1 MLTATE
7 PAIVAE
13 DLGVELVEGA
23 RARHCRTAVDGPTA
37 LDAFLPLRW
46 LAGGQLLTVTHPLTE
61 WRGTLDWWVFTD
73 GQLGQATVIINGY
86 PGEAW
91 PTSGIQ
97 GSMEARL
104 TALDRTTEHPVEP
117 PPVTSAA
124 AAHDTQP
131 GGERMSPAVDREGS
145 KWDRAARLLR
155 VATVLHAHPAGIS
168 AQAIA
173 DQIGV
178 SKRTVYRDL
187 IAMESDA
194 ELPIWQDKGKWGLES
209 SVFLPPLALTL
220 PEATTFFLA
229 ARVLA
234 KATDEHDSEL
244 LSAYVK
250 LAEILPPVLAEH
262 LHATVDAYAT
272 TPRNERFTRVLRVLT
287 QGVGRAAGGR
297 DRPTARASTSDKPPR
312 VTRVRPYAIEPSAL
326 TRALYLIG
334 FDEGRQA
341 RRTFK
346 VERILEASLTPE
358 TFEGSSTTI
367 AQELLAAWDV
377 ISDEPMVR
385 VVVRFSPEVA
395 ARVAETR
402 WHPGQSTEREADG
415 SLVWSASVS
424 GLLEVRI
431 WILGWGADAEVL
443 EPAELRDGV
452 GAELSRAA
460 DRYR

>member
-1 MLTATE
+1 
-7 PAIVAE
+7 
-13 DLGVELVEGA
+13 
-23 RARHCRTAVDGPTA
+23 
-37 LDAFLPLRW
+37 
-46 LAGGQLLTVTHPLTE
+46 
-61 WRGTLDWWVFTD
+61 
-73 GQLGQATVIINGY
+73 
-86 PGEAW
+86 
-91 PTSGIQ
+91 
-97 GSMEARL
+97 
-104 TALDRTTEHPVEP
+104 
-117 PPVTSAA
+117 
-124 AAHDTQP
+124 
-131 GGERMSPAVDREGS
+131 MSPSVDREGS

-155 VATVLHAHPAGIS
+155 VATVLHAHTAGIS

-209 SVFLPPLALTL
+209 GAFLPPLALTL

-287 QGVGRAAGGR
+287 KAWA
-297 DRPTARASTSDKPPR
+297 DRRVVKITYGPSVYELDKPPR
-312 VTRVRPYAIEPSAL
+312 VTRVQPHAIEPSAF

-334 FDEGRQA
+334 LDESRKA

-385 VVVRFSPEVA
+385 VVVRFSAEVA
-395 ARVAETR
+395 ARVAETS
-402 WHPGQSTEREADG
+402 WHPGQTAERQADG
-415 SLVWSASVS
+415 SLMWSASVS
-424 GLLEVRI
+424 GLHEVRI

-443 EPAELRDGV
+443 EPVALRDSL
-452 GAELSRAA
+452 GAEFARAA
-460 DRYR
+460 GNYR

>member
-1 MLTATE
+1 
-7 PAIVAE
+7 
-13 DLGVELVEGA
+13 
-23 RARHCRTAVDGPTA
+23 
-37 LDAFLPLRW
+37 
-46 LAGGQLLTVTHPLTE
+46 
-61 WRGTLDWWVFTD
+61 
-73 GQLGQATVIINGY
+73 
-86 PGEAW
+86 
-91 PTSGIQ
+91 
-97 GSMEARL
+97 
-104 TALDRTTEHPVEP
+104 
-117 PPVTSAA
+117 
-124 AAHDTQP
+124 
-131 GGERMSPAVDREGS
+131 MSPAADREGS

-173 DQIGV
+173 DQVGI

-187 IAMESDA
+187 QAMESSAD
-194 ELPIWQDKGKWGLES
+194 LPIWQDSGKWGLDS

-229 ARVLA
+229 CRVLA

-262 LHATVDAYAT
+262 LHATVDAYST

-287 QGVGRAAGGR
+287 KAWAERRVVEISYGPGVY
-297 DRPTARASTSDKPPR
+297 DTAKPPR
-312 VTRVRPYAIEPSAL
+312 QTRVRPYAIEPSAL

-334 FDEGRQA
+334 MDESRRA

-367 AQELLAAWDV
+367 ARELLSAWDV
-377 ISDEPMVR
+377 ISDEPMTR

-402 WHPGQSTEREADG
+402 WHPGQETERQADG
-415 SLVWSASVS
+415 SLVWRAAVA
-424 GLLEVRI
+424 GVHEVRI

-443 EPAELRDGV
+443 EPADLRRSIADD
-452 GAELSRAA
+452 LQRAA
-460 DRYR
+460 RHYS

>member
-1 MLTATE
+1 
-7 PAIVAE
+7 
-13 DLGVELVEGA
+13 
-23 RARHCRTAVDGPTA
+23 
-37 LDAFLPLRW
+37 
-46 LAGGQLLTVTHPLTE
+46 
-61 WRGTLDWWVFTD
+61 
-73 GQLGQATVIINGY
+73 
-86 PGEAW
+86 
-91 PTSGIQ
+91 
-97 GSMEARL
+97 
-104 TALDRTTEHPVEP
+104 
-117 PPVTSAA
+117 
-124 AAHDTQP
+124 
-131 GGERMSPAVDREGS
+131 MSPAVDREGS

-155 VATVLHAHPAGIS
+155 VATVLHAHPAGIT
-168 AQAIA
+168 AQAVA

-187 IAMESDA
+187 RAMEIDA
-194 ELPIWQDKGKWGLES
+194 ELPIWQDGGRWGLES
-209 SVFLPPLALTL
+209 GVFLPPLALTL

-250 LAEILPPVLAEH
+250 LAEVLPPVLAEH

-287 QGVGRAAGGR
+287 KAWAERRIVEITYGPGVYEL
-297 DRPTARASTSDKPPR
+297 DKPPR

-334 FDEGRQA
+334 LDESRKA

-358 TFEGSSTTI
+358 TFQGSSTTI

-377 ISDEPMVR
+377 ISDEPMVQVR
-385 VVVRFSPEVA
+385 VRFSPEVA

-402 WHPGQSTEREADG
+402 WHPGQSTEPQADG

-424 GLLEVRI
+424 GLREVRI

-443 EPAELRDGV
+443 EPAELRESNA
-452 GAELSRAA
+452 AELSRAA
-460 DRYR
+460 ARYP

>member
-1 MLTATE
+1 
-7 PAIVAE
+7 
-13 DLGVELVEGA
+13 
-23 RARHCRTAVDGPTA
+23 
-37 LDAFLPLRW
+37 
-46 LAGGQLLTVTHPLTE
+46 
-61 WRGTLDWWVFTD
+61 
-73 GQLGQATVIINGY
+73 
-86 PGEAW
+86 
-91 PTSGIQ
+91 
-97 GSMEARL
+97 
-104 TALDRTTEHPVEP
+104 
-117 PPVTSAA
+117 
-124 AAHDTQP
+124 
-131 GGERMSPAVDREGS
+131 MSPAVDREGS

-187 IAMESDA
+187 VAMESDA
-194 ELPIWQDKGKWGLES
+194 ELPIWQEKGKWGLEAG
-209 SVFLPPLALTL
+209 VFLPPLALTL

-229 ARVLA
+229 CRVLA

-250 LAEILPPVLAEH
+250 LAEILPPMLAEH
-262 LHATVDAYAT
+262 LHATVDAYAS

-287 QGVGRAAGGR
+287 KAWADRRVVEISYGPGVYDPA
-297 DRPTARASTSDKPPR
+297 KPPR
-312 VTRVRPYAIEPSAL
+312 KTRVRPYAIEPSAL

-334 FDEGRQA
+334 MDESRQA
-341 RRTFK
+341 QRTFK

-367 AQELLAAWDV
+367 ARELLSAWDV
-377 ISDEPMVR
+377 ISYEPMVR
-385 VVVRFSPEVA
+385 VAVRFSPEVA

-402 WHPGQSTEREADG
+402 WHPGQETESQPDG

-424 GLLEVRI
+424 GVHEVRI

-443 EPAELRDGV
+443 EPAELRDSV
-452 GAELSRAA
+452 GADLARAA
-460 DRYR
+460 ARYR

>member
-1 MLTATE
+1 
-7 PAIVAE
+7 
-13 DLGVELVEGA
+13 
-23 RARHCRTAVDGPTA
+23 
-37 LDAFLPLRW
+37 
-46 LAGGQLLTVTHPLTE
+46 
-61 WRGTLDWWVFTD
+61 
-73 GQLGQATVIINGY
+73 
-86 PGEAW
+86 
-91 PTSGIQ
+91 
-97 GSMEARL
+97 
-104 TALDRTTEHPVEP
+104 
-117 PPVTSAA
+117 
-124 AAHDTQP
+124 
-131 GGERMSPAVDREGS
+131 MSPAVDREGS

-155 VATVLHAHPAGIS
+155 VATVLHGHPAGIS
-168 AQAIA
+168 AQSIA

-187 IAMESDA
+187 VAMEMDA
-194 ELPIWQDKGKWGLES
+194 ELPIWQEKGKWGLES
-209 SVFLPPLALTL
+209 GVFLPPLALTL
-220 PEATTFFLA
+220 PEATTLFLA
-229 ARVLA
+229 ARGLA

-287 QGVGRAAGGR
+287 KAWAERRVVEITYGPGVYEL
-297 DRPTARASTSDKPPR
+297 DKPPR
-312 VTRVRPYAIEPSAL
+312 VTRVRPYAIEPSAF

-334 FDEGRQA
+334 LDESRKA

-367 AQELLAAWDV
+367 ARELLAAWDV

-385 VVVRFSPEVA
+385 VVVRFSSEVA

-402 WHPGQSTEREADG
+402 WHPGQTTDSQPDG
-415 SLVWSASVS
+415 SLVWDASVS
-424 GLLEVRI
+424 GLREVRI

-443 EPAELRDGV
+443 EPAELRESIS
-452 GAELSRAA
+452 AELVRASA
-460 DRYR
+460 RYS

>member
-1 MLTATE
+1 
-7 PAIVAE
+7 
-13 DLGVELVEGA
+13 
-23 RARHCRTAVDGPTA
+23 
-37 LDAFLPLRW
+37 
-46 LAGGQLLTVTHPLTE
+46 
-61 WRGTLDWWVFTD
+61 
-73 GQLGQATVIINGY
+73 
-86 PGEAW
+86 
-91 PTSGIQ
+91 
-97 GSMEARL
+97 
-104 TALDRTTEHPVEP
+104 
-117 PPVTSAA
+117 
-124 AAHDTQP
+124 
-131 GGERMSPAVDREGS
+131 MSPAVDREGS

-194 ELPIWQDKGKWGLES
+194 ELPIWQDKGKWGLDS

-234 KATDEHDSEL
+234 KATDEHDPEL

-262 LHATVDAYAT
+262 LHATVDAYAA

-287 QGVGRAAGGR
+287 RAWAERRVVEITYGPGVY
-297 DRPTARASTSDKPPR
+297 DDKPPR

-346 VERILEASLTPE
+346 VERVVEASLTPE
-358 TFEGSSTTI
+358 MFQGSSTTI

-377 ISDEPMVR
+377 ISDEAMVR

-424 GLLEVRI
+424 GLLEVRP
-431 WILGWGADAEVL
+431 WVLGWGADAEVL
-443 EPAELRDGV
+443 EPAELRDEV

-460 DRYR
+460 DHYR

>member
-1 MLTATE
+1 
-7 PAIVAE
+7 
-13 DLGVELVEGA
+13 
-23 RARHCRTAVDGPTA
+23 
-37 LDAFLPLRW
+37 
-46 LAGGQLLTVTHPLTE
+46 
-61 WRGTLDWWVFTD
+61 
-73 GQLGQATVIINGY
+73 
-86 PGEAW
+86 
-91 PTSGIQ
+91 
-97 GSMEARL
+97 
-104 TALDRTTEHPVEP
+104 
-117 PPVTSAA
+117 
-124 AAHDTQP
+124 
-131 GGERMSPAVDREGS
+131 MSPAVDREGS

-194 ELPIWQDKGKWGLES
+194 DLPIWQDKGKWGLES
-209 SVFLPPLALTL
+209 GVFLPPLALTL

-287 QGVGRAAGGR
+287 KAWAERRVVEITYGPSVYEL
-297 DRPTARASTSDKPPR
+297 DKPPR
-312 VTRVRPYAIEPSAL
+312 VTRVQPYAIEPSAF

-334 FDEGRQA
+334 LDEGRKA

-346 VERILEASLTPE
+346 VERIVEASLTPE

-367 AQELLAAWDV
+367 ARELLAAWDV

-395 ARVAETR
+395 VRVAETS
-402 WHPGQSTEREADG
+402 WHPGQTAERQADG
-415 SLVWSASVS
+415 SLTWSAAVS
-424 GLLEVRI
+424 GLHEVRI

-443 EPAELRDGV
+443 EPTELRDSIA
-452 GAELSRAA
+452 AELARAA
-460 DRYR
+460 ARYR

>member
-1 MLTATE
+1 
-7 PAIVAE
+7 
-13 DLGVELVEGA
+13 
-23 RARHCRTAVDGPTA
+23 
-37 LDAFLPLRW
+37 
-46 LAGGQLLTVTHPLTE
+46 
-61 WRGTLDWWVFTD
+61 
-73 GQLGQATVIINGY
+73 
-86 PGEAW
+86 
-91 PTSGIQ
+91 
-97 GSMEARL
+97 
-104 TALDRTTEHPVEP
+104 
-117 PPVTSAA
+117 
-124 AAHDTQP
+124 
-131 GGERMSPAVDREGS
+131 MSPAVDREGS

-155 VATVLHAHPAGIS
+155 VATVLHGHPAGIS

-187 IAMESDA
+187 VAMEMDA
-194 ELPIWQDKGKWGLES
+194 ELPIWQEKGKWGLES
-209 SVFLPPLALTL
+209 GAFLPPLALPL

-287 QGVGRAAGGR
+287 RAWA
-297 DRPTARASTSDKPPR
+297 DRRIVEITYGPSVYEQHKPPR

-334 FDEGRQA
+334 WDESRAA

-367 AQELLAAWDV
+367 AGELLAAWDV

-402 WHPGQSTEREADG
+402 WHPGQTAEPQSDG
-415 SLVWSASVS
+415 SLVWNASVS
-424 GLLEVRI
+424 GLHEVRI
-431 WILGWGADAEVL
+431 WILGWGADVEVL
-443 EPAELRDGV
+443 EPADLRASV
-452 GAELSRAA
+452 AAELERAA
-460 DRYR
+460 RLYG